1 MNDKV
6 VSFNDE
12 PLILVDENDNEI
24 GYLPKDACHQGNGI
38 LHRAFSIF
46 IFTPKKDLILQ
57 KRSGDKLLWPN
68 FWSNT
73 VCSHPR
79 KGETLEVATQRRLE
93 DEIGIQTDLKYL
105 FKFQYQAKYK
115 NYGSENEVCSV
126 FIGKYDGLIY
136 PNANEIK
143 DLMLI
148 PFEKV
153 ENEIERNSQYFT
165 PWFKIEWAKII
176 SEYKENIIN
185 L

>member
-1 MNDKV
+1 MSDKV

-24 GYLPKDACHQGNGI
+24 GYLLKDACHQGDGI

-46 IFTPKKDLILQ
+46 ILTPKKDLILQ
-57 KRSGDKLLWPN
+57 KRSEDKLLWPN

-93 DEIGIQTDLKYL
+93 DEIGIQTALKYL

-115 NYGSENEVCSV
+115 NYGSESEVCSV

-148 PFEKV
+148 PFEEV
-153 ENEIERNSQYFT
+153 ESEIARNSQYFT
-165 PWFKIEWAKII
+165 PWFKIEWEKII
-176 SEYKENIIN
+176 SEYKKDIIN